1 MAGGRGCRRVFRE
14 SLALV
19 LGAWLYRPMIAP
31 ASAWGHVASL
41 VVRHAVVSLARH
53 SGLPAVV
60 VAAVGLVL
68 AYRLARRAVHLVVE
82 VALALALLLAAT
94 RAGWLRF

>member
-1 MAGGRGCRRVFRE
+1 M
-14 SLALV
+14 
-19 LGAWLYRPMIAP
+19 MAP
-31 ASAWGHVASL
+31 ASAWAHAASL
-41 VVRHAVVSLARH
+41 VARHAVVSLARH
-53 SGLPAVV
+53 SGLPAVL